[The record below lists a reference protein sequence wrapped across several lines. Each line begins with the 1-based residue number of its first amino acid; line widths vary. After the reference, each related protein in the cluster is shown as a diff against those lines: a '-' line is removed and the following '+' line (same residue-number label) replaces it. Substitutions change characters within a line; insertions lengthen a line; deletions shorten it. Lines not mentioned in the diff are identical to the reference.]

1 MTSDPMTKKTEDFHL
16 KIAEIKKKDYP
27 QLKTL
32 MDRVYVSLGG
42 AWSKTT
48 INTLIDSFPEGQ
60 IALFDHDKLIGMVLT
75 MRVNYQRFSNPHTY
89 DDLLG
94 QREIIK
100 DDPEGDALYGIDAL
114 IDPDYRG
121 YRLGRRLYDARKEL
135 CRQMNFR
142 AILAG
147 GRIPKYHNY
156 QDMTPGEYIDA
167 VENREIYDP
176 TLSFQL
182 SNGFIVKRILTGYL
196 PDDKQSKGFATLL
209 EWANIYYEPQDYKPN
224 ARKTDVRIGGI
235 QWQMREVES
244 PEELLQQVEFFV
256 DIMAD
261 YNADFACLPEFF
273 NAPLMGLCESTDQN
287 IAIRFLADYTEWFKN
302 EISNLAVSYNVNVIT
317 GSMPLFDKEAEVLY
331 NVSYLCRRDGTVEEQ
346 RKIHITPHERSAWV
360 IEGGNKVQVFDT
372 DAGRIGILICYDV
385 EFPELARLLALED
398 MDILFVPFWTDTKNG
413 YLRVRHCAQARA
425 IENECYVMICG
436 SVGNL
441 PQVES
446 LDIQYAQSSVFSP
459 SDFAFPHD
467 AIMAE
472 TTPNTE
478 MVFFSDLD
486 LDKLIHV
493 RNEGSVNNLKDRRDD
508 IFTLKWKK
516 KAKQSVENSSP
527 EELKQNSHSVR
538 EGVPLHDRATKPS

>member
-1 MTSDPMTKKTEDFHL
+1 MNKLDDFHL
-16 KIAEIKKKDYP
+16 KIQQIKKKDYP
-27 QLKTL
+27 QLKAL
-32 MDRVYVSLGG
+32 MDKVYADMGG
-42 AWSKTT
+42 AWSKHT
-48 INTLIDSFPEGQ
+48 INTLIDAFPEGQ
-60 IALFDHDKLIGMVLT
+60 IALFDHDRLIGMVLS
-75 MRVNYQRFSNPHTY
+75 MRVDYQRFSNPHTY
-89 DDLLG
+89 DDLIG
-94 QREIIK
+94 QREIIQ
-100 DDPEGDALYGIDAL
+100 DNPEGDAIYGLDAL
-114 IDPDYRG
+114 IDPEYRG

-147 GRIPKYHNY
+147 GRIPNYHNHN
-156 QDMTPGEYIDA
+156 DLSPGEYIDA
-167 VENREIYDP
+167 VESREIHDP
-176 TLSFQL
+176 ALSFQL
-182 SNGFIVKRILTGYL
+182 SNGFIVKRILSGYL
-196 PDDKQSKGFATLL
+196 PDDDQSKGFATLL
-209 EWANIYYEPQDYKPN
+209 EWANIYYEPQEYQPN
-224 ARKTDVRIGGI
+224 TRKSDVRIGGI

-256 DIMAD
+256 DVMAD

-273 NAPLMGLCESTDQN
+273 NAPLMGLCDSTDQN
-287 IAIRFLADYTEWFKN
+287 VAIRFLADYTEWFKN
-302 EISNLAVSYNVNVIT
+302 EISHLAVSYNVNVIT
-317 GSMPLFDKEAEVLY
+317 GSMPLLDENDTLY

-360 IEGGNKVQVFDT
+360 IEGGNKVQVFET

-478 MVFFSDLD
+478 MIFFSDVNLD
-486 LDKLIHV
+486 MLTHV
-493 RNEGSVNNLKDRRDD
+493 RNEGSVHNLKDRRDD
-508 IFTLKWKK
+508 LFALKWKK
-516 KAKQSVENSSP
+516 KAKKPISQISADER
-527 EELKQNSHSVR
+527 KQNTASGHDA
-538 EGVPLHDRATKPS
+538 EPLQGQAGRANKPH